1 MKLRELIE
9 LLIFNKK
16 NIFLVGLLLAT
27 VLTTGCGGEKELI
40 LQKVQLP
47 IVIHKAHL
55 VVAEPTKTIEYEPGK
70 IEMEVPIGWQVE
82 ETIAGLQMK
91 SSEEKLVATMRSVPV
106 GQNTGGKEFPIES
119 YSHNE
124 KKIMLAEILK
134 SVSQNN
140 EDFQIDTS
148 GYTRTKAGQTATYF
162 CGRTE
167 SGGAYS
173 LTFIW
178 KENFIIVTAEA
189 SSIESFERNKYGME
203 NIVKTIRTR

>member
-1 MKLRELIE
+1 M
-9 LLIFNKK
+9 LIFNKK
-16 NIFLVGLLLAT
+16 NIFLVGLLLAIFFA
-27 VLTTGCGGEKELI
+27 TGCSGEKELI

-47 IVIHKAHL
+47 IVIHKAHVL
-55 VVAEPTKTIEYEPGK
+55 AAEPTQTIEYEPGK

-189 SSIESFERNKYGME
+189 SSVESFKKNKYRME
-203 NIVKTIRTR
+203 NIVKTIRTK